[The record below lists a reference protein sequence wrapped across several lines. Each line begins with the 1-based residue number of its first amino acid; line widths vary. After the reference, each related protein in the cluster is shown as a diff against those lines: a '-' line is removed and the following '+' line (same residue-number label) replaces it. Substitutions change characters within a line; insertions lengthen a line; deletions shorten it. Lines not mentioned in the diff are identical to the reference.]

1 MEYNCEFKKRK
12 RLKLFMLICCALGL
26 LTLSLSS
33 IFRHQL
39 SDFAVGFCEGV
50 SIVFIIVGIFY
61 MGWCIG
67 KKKNPFDLNNDKEKE
82 DKPS

>member
-1 MEYNCEFKKRK
+1 MGNNCELKKRK
-12 RLKLFMLICCALGL
+12 RLKLFMLISFALGL
-26 LTLSLSS
+26 LTLTFSS

-67 KKKNPFDLNNDKEKE
+67 KRKNPFKINDDNEKE
-82 DKPS
+82 DKAS

>member
-1 MEYNCEFKKRK
+1 MKK
-12 RLKLFMLICCALGL
+12 RLKLFMLICYALGL
-26 LTLSLSS
+26 LTLLVSI

-67 KKKNPFDLNNDKEKE
+67 KKKNPFKINDDKENI
-82 DKPS
+82 DKAS